1 MQIKTYDEQIP
12 DTWDDFYAFVGCCD
26 NPDFPGHSR
35 IKHGGPSNSFINDP
49 LFVRLCSG
57 IELIESVSD
66 PAWRSSKSRGTMMVF
81 KKRKINLDDYLRE
94 PVRPTFKPLR
104 RWKKNVKPILKEPKI
119 YPFRPPPRRINEDD
133 FSYQTR
139 VETSWVRYSN
149 HLNVIRQ
156 SLSEKFEKALD
167 VYRRRED
174 AFLRRSLANKRDYSR
189 RLAKYHRRLSILN
202 KRKEIVKNWQSR
214 DSYVVKRPTGL
225 LNDHPY
231 KRTKILNLG
240 ATPIQV
246 LGSSRSVA
254 FNYNDAIWENFN
266 MHHWG
271 NLFVYDPPKTYEME
285 LLNPC
290 LDKGINRSFGQTGPV
305 TFYNNIINY
314 SEGDEIKIACD
325 RLYHDIS
332 EAHTSH
338 IADLESKLISKLE
351 SKVKRLEVHVGNIL
365 AERAQTLNLLTD
377 LSHRFIDI
385 LKSKGKLFMKAG
397 KYLTDPKKIADDFL
411 AFKFGI
417 EPLVKDMY
425 GAYNLLQS
433 LTSPVPDTV
442 SFRVNNRS
450 WVSNQVFEDHNGKYE
465 FNGFI
470 EISYVVRYRVSS
482 EFAQLASRTGLIN
495 PIEIAWEVLP
505 WSFVVDWF
513 IPVGRAISNLTSR
526 TGFEFH
532 SGTKKVRFRGTVT
545 MVGIPGVGVNRCSSQ
560 LYSYIRL
567 KFANVAVEFK
577 NREVL
582 TQPPTLPTTV
592 VFNKNPLTSTHLAE
606 AIALLTQRLK

>member
-1 MQIKTYDEQIP
+1 MQIKVYDEQIP
-12 DTWDDFYAFVGCCD
+12 YSWDDFYSFVGCCD
-26 NPDFPGHSR
+26 NPDYPGHSR
-35 IKHGGPSNSFINDP
+35 VKRGGLSNTYVNDP
-49 LFVRLCSG
+49 LFLRLCSG

-66 PAWRSSKSRGTMMVF
+66 PAWRSSKSRGTMLLF
-81 KKRKINLDDYLRE
+81 KKRKIDLNDYLRE

-104 RWKKNVKPILKEPKI
+104 RWKKNAKPILKEPKI
-119 YPFRPPPRRINEDD
+119 YTFLPPSRRSNESDS
-133 FSYQTR
+133 SYQAR
-139 VETSWVRYSN
+139 VEISWARYSN
-149 HLNVIRQ
+149 HLNVVRQ

-189 RLAKYHRRLSILN
+189 RLAKYYRRLAIFN
-202 KRKEIVKNWQSR
+202 KRNEIVKNWQSK

-231 KRTKILNLG
+231 KRSKILNLG
-240 ATPIQV
+240 STPIQIR
-246 LGSSRSVA
+246 GSTISVA

-266 MHHWG
+266 ILHWG
-271 NLFVYDPPKTYEME
+271 NLFIYDPPKTYEME
-285 LLNPC
+285 QLNPC
-290 LDKGINRSFGQTGPV
+290 LDKGINRSFGSTVPI

-314 SEGDEIKIACD
+314 SDGDEIKISCD
-325 RLYHDIS
+325 RLFYDIS
-332 EAHTSH
+332 LAHTQK
-338 IADLESKLISKLE
+338 IAELEAKLISKLE
-351 SKVKRLEVHVGNIL
+351 SKVRRLEVHVGNIL

-417 EPLVKDMY
+417 EPLVNDMF
-425 GAYNLLQS
+425 GAYKLLQS

-465 FNGFI
+465 FSGFI
-470 EISYVVRYRVSS
+470 EISYVVRYKVSS

-495 PIEIAWEVLP
+495 PLEIAWEVLP

-513 IPVGRAISNLTSR
+513 LPIGRAISNLTSR

-532 SGTKKVRFRGTVT
+532 SGTKKVRFKGTVNR
-545 MVGIPGVGVNRCSSQ
+545 ISEPGVGVNRCASWP
-560 LYSYIRL
+560 YSYIRL
-567 KFANVAVEFK
+567 KFDSVAVEFK
-577 NREVL
+577 NRQVL
-582 TQPPTLPTTV
+582 DQPPTLPNTL